1 MARQTLEYAYNQGMT
16 QGDYAFVMLQLDLE
30 RFKRNMDKPG
40 QIYVLM
46 DLDKDKTCDYYQAL
60 ESVVLVEVQSKLPDE
75 KKSYEAF
82 EKKVKE
88 KYDSFKT
95 NLTASLEKARF
106 NVSFI
111 VNELGGVGVG
121 DMWGENCIKH
131 NFMGQRICLVV
142 VALVFGSPGTE
153 SGIHP
158 SRWVAYFV
166 YRLYTLNHILLRVR
180 MWRECFYH

>member
-30 RFKRNMDKPG
+30 RFKRNMDKPV

-95 NLTASLEKARF
+95 NLTASIETAGFK
-106 NVSFI
+106 VSFI

-121 DMWGENCIKH
+121 DMGGENCI
-131 NFMGQRICLVV
+131 
-142 VALVFGSPGTE
+142 
-153 SGIHP
+153 
-158 SRWVAYFV
+158 
-166 YRLYTLNHILLRVR
+166 
-180 MWRECFYH
+180 

>member
-1 MARQTLEYAYNQGMT
+1 MLEKHDPLGWCSEFFSVSIDFLSLAVVLYLSEYSVARQTLEYAYNQGMT

-95 NLTASLEKARF
+95 NLTASIEKAGF
-106 NVSFI
+106 NGSFI
-111 VNELGGVGVG
+111 VNELGGVGVE
-121 DMWGENCIKH
+121 DMGGENCI
-131 NFMGQRICLVV
+131 
-142 VALVFGSPGTE
+142 
-153 SGIHP
+153 
-158 SRWVAYFV
+158 
-166 YRLYTLNHILLRVR
+166 
-180 MWRECFYH
+180 

>member
-40 QIYVLM
+40 QIYLLM

-95 NLTASLEKARF
+95 NLTVSINESGL
-106 NVSFI
+106 NVSSI

-121 DMWGENCIKH
+121 DMGGENCI
-131 NFMGQRICLVV
+131 
-142 VALVFGSPGTE
+142 
-153 SGIHP
+153 
-158 SRWVAYFV
+158 
-166 YRLYTLNHILLRVR
+166 
-180 MWRECFYH
+180 

>member
-1 MARQTLEYAYNQGMT
+1 MLEKHDPLGWFSEFFSVSIDFLSLAVVLYLSEYLVARQTLEYAYNQGMT

-95 NLTASLEKARF
+95 NLTASIETAGFK
-106 NVSFI
+106 VSFI

-121 DMWGENCIKH
+121 DMGGENCI
-131 NFMGQRICLVV
+131 
-142 VALVFGSPGTE
+142 
-153 SGIHP
+153 
-158 SRWVAYFV
+158 
-166 YRLYTLNHILLRVR
+166 
-180 MWRECFYH
+180 

>member
-40 QIYVLM
+40 QIHLLL
-46 DLDKDKTCDYYQAL
+46 DLDPDKTCDYYQAL

-95 NLTASLEKARF
+95 NLTASIEKAGF

-111 VNELGGVGVG
+111 VNELGVG
-121 DMWGENCIKH
+121 DRGHGGRE
-131 NFMGQRICLVV
+131 
-142 VALVFGSPGTE
+142 
-153 SGIHP
+153 
-158 SRWVAYFV
+158 
-166 YRLYTLNHILLRVR
+166 LYLA
-180 MWRECFYH
+180 